1 MSKPA
6 FDVTALKIVAVAKE
20 AGTVRIEVR
29 ARPRAHKSRLV
40 GERDGALEVQLAA
53 PPVDGAANEE
63 LVKTLANAV
72 GVAKS
77 AVRIVRGESGR
88 NKLVEIAGIG
98 EGELVARLRAMLER
112 VGE

>member
-1 MSKPA
+1 MPA
-6 FDVTALKIVAVAKE
+6 FDVNALKLVAKDD
-20 AGTVRIEVR
+20 AVRVEVR

-63 LVKTLANAV
+63 LVKTLAHAA

-77 AVRIVRGESGR
+77 AVRIVRGEGGR
-88 NKLVEIAGIG
+88 NKLVEIAGLTP
-98 EGELVARLRAMLER
+98 EAFRAALER
-112 VGE
+112 ARE